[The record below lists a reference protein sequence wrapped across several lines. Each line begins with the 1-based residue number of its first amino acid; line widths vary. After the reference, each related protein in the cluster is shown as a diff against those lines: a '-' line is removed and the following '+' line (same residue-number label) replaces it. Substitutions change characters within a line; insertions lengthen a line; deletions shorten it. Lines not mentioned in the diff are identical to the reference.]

1 MLRKRPGDAEV
12 QNILLAENIQLNERF
27 SYKMRITP
35 SGKLG
40 VSVQSSEG
48 DKGSHY
54 QQLSAYWSKE
64 QLYFKAGAYI
74 QDNYG
79 PSNEGGRVTFYHVN
93 TQHR

>member
-1 MLRKRPGDAEV
+1 M
-12 QNILLAENIQLNERF
+12 
-27 SYKMRITP
+27 
-35 SGKLG
+35 
-40 VSVQSSEG
+40 QSSEG
-48 DKGSHY
+48 DKGSLY